1 MKMKLAMLGVG
12 RFVAKLL
19 EKSLPAQR
27 EDKVLFSVVLCH
39 ELGILKEKQTNERER
54 SGECQIGIDLISQ
67 VNKILLV

>member
-1 MKMKLAMLGVG
+1 MKMKLVMLGVG

-39 ELGILKEKQTNERER
+39 ELEYWKKNKQMKEREV
-54 SGECQIGIDLISQ
+54 
-67 VNKILLV
+67 VNAR